1 MSTTKSRPQLVKEL
15 QTLVCTSGNL
25 HALFLNALAAR
36 AGLSAMELECCNVL
50 QDSGPM
56 TAGELSRR
64 CGITTGGMTGMLDRL
79 ERMGLATRAHDPA
92 DRRRVLVSFHHEKAS
107 SASWAIALF
116 APLQKAFDDLV
127 ASYSDDQ
134 LAFLLNHFQQTAEML
149 RRVTDHIQHGHV
161 TPAHTER

>member
-1 MSTTKSRPQLVKEL
+1 
-15 QTLVCTSGNL
+15 
-25 HALFLNALAAR
+25 
-36 AGLSAMELECCNVL
+36 
-50 QDSGPM
+50 M